1 MLRHG
6 VAATLLEV
14 ALIAWAF
21 GEMVV
26 RVRGHRRVRISDDP
40 TYWLFVFALLLGFA
54 GGFGFAHLRATHIA
68 GGGSVWPVVVGLTL
82 FVGGMALRAWAIVTL
97 GRFFTHA
104 LTMQPGQRVVQEG
117 PYRLLRH
124 PSYTGLLL
132 GLAGVGIALDN
143 WLSLASLVLFPLV
156 GIVVRIRREEAM
168 LTSEL
173 GDAYSSYSARTRRL
187 VPGLW

>member
-1 MLRHG
+1 

-14 ALIAWAF
+14 ALIAWGF
-21 GEMVV
+21 GELVV
-26 RVRGHRRVRISDDP
+26 RVRGLRRSRISDDP
-40 TYWLFVFALLLGFA
+40 TYWVLALAIFLGFA

-68 GGGSVWPVVVGLTL
+68 PAGSVSPVVVGLTL
-82 FVGGMALRAWAIVTL
+82 FVAGMALRAWAIITL
-97 GRFFTHA
+97 GRFFTHVLA
-104 LTMQPGQRVVQEG
+104 MQPGQRVVQEG

-143 WLSLASLVLFPLV
+143 WLSLGSLVLFPLL

-168 LTSEL
+168 LTSQL